1 MIFALLTLKPKV
13 SKDIPSLQKN
23 YQPQFAVVNRLIEHK
38 NSTKW
43 LFTDV
48 PIYGFYADLLVPP
61 EIAVFSTKRIK
72 TGQLSQDEIYELLVK
87 YRPEQILIGR
97 FKGFIYT
104 SSDVDS
110 YINKFY
116 SKSNDISVVDHY
128 VLKSLK

>member
-1 MIFALLTLKPKV
+1 M
-13 SKDIPSLQKN
+13 
-23 YQPQFAVVNRLIEHK
+23 
-38 NSTKW
+38 
-43 LFTDV
+43 
-48 PIYGFYADLLVPP
+48 
-61 EIAVFSTKRIK
+61 FSTKRIK